1 MAVRLLL
8 LPLML
13 LVSAPAMAGKR
24 GPVVALMV
32 SPAQLALPQ
41 VELTGD
47 VKLSERS
54 SVAGI
59 VAFNLQEVVSFH
71 HAGGQ
76 YRYTFT
82 GDWSRGT
89 FLGGELV
96 TGDGSWTHADKRGLS
111 AGAFVGGRYTFA
123 PALTLE
129 GSVGG
134 RGWWHD
140 QRLYPGVI
148 VNLGIG
154 WSF

>member
-1 MAVRLLL
+1 VRSFLLSLLL
-8 LPLML
+8 LGSL
-13 LVSAPAMAGKR
+13 PAMAGKR
-24 GPVVALMV
+24 GPVVALTV
-32 SPAQLALPQ
+32 APAQLGLPQ

-47 VKLSERS
+47 VKLSDRS

-59 VAFNLQEVVSFH
+59 LAFNLEDVVRFH

-89 FLGGELV
+89 FLGGEIV
-96 TGDGSWTHADKRGLS
+96 TGDASWTHERDDGVS

-129 GSVGG
+129 GAVGG
-134 RGWWHD
+134 RGWWAG
-140 QRLYPGVI
+140 RKLYPGVI
-148 VNLGIG
+148 LNLGIG